1 MKDFDFEI
9 LHKLYATA
17 KTAKYNKQENELVFI
32 SKRRKNNDEVTAAY
46 EAICELFNGGE
57 PMTNKKLLDILQR
70 ARKNSRVILKRGNEK

>member
-17 KTAKYNKQENELVFI
+17 KTAKYNKQENETVFI
-32 SKRRKNNDEVTAAY
+32 NKRRKNKDEVTAAY
-46 EAICELFNGGE
+46 EAICDLFNGGE

-70 ARKNSRVILKRGNEK
+70 ARKNSKVILKQGDEK

>member
-9 LHKLYATA
+9 LHKLYTTA

-46 EAICELFNGGE
+46 GTICELFNGGE